1 MTTLPTP
8 ENEQP
13 DENFPEFEETTRQID
28 TPKNLTS
35 NPDYIKLLELYQQAE
50 FAKCKNMLDQ
60 LQESYPDHP
69 VLNKFNDEL
78 EMKLSVKAMA
88 ASMEAGEQR
97 IKRKATLNL
106 SAFAIIGTVVVLIAF
121 FLSLVFFMGGI
132 DLPERPSAEEAAQLE
147 INYLQAEQLLEL
159 GQPGLAADLIA
170 KIQEV
175 DPNYPN
181 LADLTERTEQL
192 LQLEAQYQ
200 TALEFVAE
208 NNPSEALAIFKSIE
222 VENPGLWDVSEQI
235 AALEAGNSMAQL
247 IEDGH
252 AAFQRQNWPQAI
264 TAYEGALNQYPN
276 IDQPLVKERLSI
288 SYLQQTIN
296 LLNNENVST
305 PNLQVAESN
314 YQKALALG
322 PLSGA
327 SASEITN
334 LQSQSKVLL
343 TQIYTL
349 RATDQLA
356 DKNQSLNSIVQAMI
370 YLEKAADLNPDN
382 ATVGQDYQNA
392 QYYQTGFERFINQD
406 WDAAITNLEQVTAT
420 DPDFADGNAA
430 ILLVEA
436 YYAISK
442 QLNSDGGFA
451 QAYAYLQ
458 KAEFLVWGDVEKLAN
473 LFQIQVLIGDTL
485 GQMEEYQDAT
495 SYYLYALTAVQAPA
509 KIQNNPTLA
518 SQWDSA
524 VKSAANKQYQTAFR
538 TFQDILANIDIIFT
552 VNEIEVGSGVCLA
565 LFANTN
571 LSTLDLVLEANNLPY
586 EMVTTRATVLQVPRI
601 E

>member
-1 MTTLPTP
+1 MTTSPTP

-13 DENFPEFEETTRQID
+13 DENFPEFDKTPRQID
-28 TPKNLTS
+28 TPTDLTS
-35 NPDYIKLLELYQQAE
+35 DPDYIKLLELYQQAE
-50 FAKCKNMLDQ
+50 FAKCKTLLDQ

-69 VLNKFNDEL
+69 VLDKFSDEL

-88 ASMEAGEQR
+88 DSIQAREKR
-97 IKRKATLNL
+97 VKRKATLNI
-106 SAFAIIGTVVVLIAF
+106 SAFVIIGTVLVLIAF
-121 FLSLVFFMGGI
+121 FLSLVFLMGGI
-132 DLPERPSAEEAAQLE
+132 DLPERPSAEEAVQLE
-147 INYLQAEQLLEL
+147 SNYLQAEQLLQL

-175 DPNYPN
+175 DPHYPN

-200 TALEFVAE
+200 AALNLVAE
-208 NNPSEALAIFKSIE
+208 DNPSEALAIFKSIE

-235 AALEAGNSMAQL
+235 AALEAGNSLAQL

-252 AAFQRQNWPQAI
+252 AAFQKQNWTQAI
-264 TAYEGALNQYPN
+264 TAYEGALNQNPN

-305 PNLQVAESN
+305 ANLQAAEGH

-322 PLSGA
+322 PLSGS
-327 SASEITN
+327 SASEISN
-334 LQSQSKVLL
+334 LSSQCKELL
-343 TQIYTL
+343 TQNFTQ

-356 DKNQSLNSIVQAMI
+356 DKNQSLNSIEQAVI

-382 ATVGQDYQNA
+382 ATFGQDFQNA

-406 WDAAITNLEQVTAT
+406 WEAAITNLEQVTAT

-436 YYAISK
+436 YYAIAK

-451 QAYAYLQ
+451 QSYAYLQ

-524 VKSAANKQYQTAFR
+524 VNSAANKQYQTAFR
-538 TFQDILANIDIIFT
+538 TFQDVLGNIDFIFT
-552 VNEIEVGSGVCLA
+552 VNEIEVGNGVCLA
-565 LFANTN
+565 LFANAN
-571 LSTLDLVLEANNLPY
+571 GSTLDLVLEANEIPI
-586 EMVTTRATVLQVPRI
+586 EMVTTRAMVLQVPRI